1 MTNSFMREEMLI
13 GKDALKK
20 LGNSHVAVF
29 GIGGVGSF
37 VCEALA
43 RAGVGKFTLID
54 NDTVSQSNINRQLI
68 ALTSTIGELK
78 TKVMKNRILDI
89 NPECEVREIN
99 EFYLPEN
106 AHRIHLEQFDYVVD
120 CIDTVSGKISLIER
134 TFEEK
139 INIISS
145 MGTGNKLRGD
155 LLKISDI
162 YSTTV
167 CPLARVIRKECKN
180 RGIDKLKVLYSEEE
194 PIKQSLESCEKTN
207 SGRPVPGSIS
217 FVPSVAGLLIA
228 GEVIRDLIQYNNNVR

>member
-1 MTNSFMREEMLI
+1 MTESFVREEMII

-20 LGNSHVAVF
+20 LNNSHIAVF

-43 RAGVGKFTLID
+43 RAGIGKLTLID

-68 ALTSTIGELK
+68 ALTSTVGELK

-89 NPECEVREIN
+89 NPMCQVTEIN

-106 AHRIHLEQFDYVVD
+106 AHSIQLDQFDYVVD
-120 CIDTVSGKISLIER
+120 CIDTVSGKMSLIER
-134 TFEEK
+134 TYKSK
-139 INIISS
+139 ISIISS

-162 YSTTV
+162 YSTRV
-167 CPLARVIRKECKN
+167 CPLARVIRKECKS
-180 RGIDKLKVLYSEEE
+180 RGIDRLKVLYSEEE
-194 PIKQSLESCEKTN
+194 AIKQSGDFCIKTN

-217 FVPSVAGLLIA
+217 FVPSVAGLLMA
-228 GEVIRDLIQYNNNVR
+228 GEVIRDLIQYNKNVR